1 MFDRLG
7 RKEDETPFVVEWFVK
22 NGIEVWS
29 TQEGQQRFDNHVD
42 KLMNYIRYWQA
53 SGENIKTSIRT
64 KTRLGR
70 IVEQGRFRG
79 GTVPYGYRLEKQ
91 GRLNKKGHEVNELLV
106 DEEEAAIVRL
116 IFEKYLHC
124 GYGSQRISTYLQDS
138 SIQNRAGTNFVN
150 ATIQHMLKN
159 ETYTGISKSGETK
172 SEIFHELQIID
183 PDTFQQVQEILTQRS
198 NAYKGRNLPR
208 HTKGQ
213 GLLSGNL
220 YCGHCGGRLVQ
231 TSNVKRNRNADGSI
245 GKEYV
250 RIRYVCYNKTRHKL
264 CDGQTGYTVHIVD
277 ELIDQVIHNLFAG
290 VKDTPKSSIL
300 KAQYQNRVK
309 MLEANQK
316 TAVSVLKKHQKELD
330 AYKAEMLK
338 VIRGESVLDRETL
351 NEMLIESK
359 KAVEKSTAE
368 VEKRTA
374 EPEDEQSVHREGQ
387 KSHEIFY
394 RGLICR
400 MIRAILRHG
409 NDCRQAHQTD
419 PVKA

>member
-1 MFDRLG
+1 M
-7 RKEDETPFVVEWFVK
+7 
-22 NGIEVWS
+22 
-29 TQEGQQRFDNHVD
+29 
-42 KLMNYIRYWQA
+42 
-53 SGENIKTSIRT
+53 
-64 KTRLGR
+64 
-70 IVEQGRFRG
+70 
-79 GTVPYGYRLEKQ
+79 
-91 GRLNKKGHEVNELLV
+91 
-106 DEEEAAIVRL
+106 
-116 IFEKYLHC
+116 
-124 GYGSQRISTYLQDS
+124 
-138 SIQNRAGTNFVN
+138 
-150 ATIQHMLKN
+150 
-159 ETYTGISKSGETK
+159 
-172 SEIFHELQIID
+172 
-183 PDTFQQVQEILTQRS
+183 
-198 NAYKGRNLPR
+198 
-208 HTKGQ
+208 
-213 GLLSGNL
+213 
-220 YCGHCGGRLVQ
+220 
-231 TSNVKRNRNADGSI
+231 
-245 GKEYV
+245 
-250 RIRYVCYNKTRHKL
+250 
-264 CDGQTGYTVHIVD
+264 D

-419 PVKA
+419 AVKA

>member
-1 MFDRLG
+1 M
-7 RKEDETPFVVEWFVK
+7 
-22 NGIEVWS
+22 
-29 TQEGQQRFDNHVD
+29 
-42 KLMNYIRYWQA
+42 
-53 SGENIKTSIRT
+53 
-64 KTRLGR
+64 
-70 IVEQGRFRG
+70 
-79 GTVPYGYRLEKQ
+79 
-91 GRLNKKGHEVNELLV
+91 
-106 DEEEAAIVRL
+106 
-116 IFEKYLHC
+116 
-124 GYGSQRISTYLQDS
+124 
-138 SIQNRAGTNFVN
+138 
-150 ATIQHMLKN
+150 
-159 ETYTGISKSGETK
+159 
-172 SEIFHELQIID
+172 
-183 PDTFQQVQEILTQRS
+183 
-198 NAYKGRNLPR
+198 
-208 HTKGQ
+208 
-213 GLLSGNL
+213 
-220 YCGHCGGRLVQ
+220 
-231 TSNVKRNRNADGSI
+231 
-245 GKEYV
+245 
-250 RIRYVCYNKTRHKL
+250 
-264 CDGQTGYTVHIVD
+264 D

-400 MIRAILRHG
+400 MIRAILRNG
-409 NDCRQAHQTD
+409 
-419 PVKA
+419 K